1 MSRESPAARS
11 ARSATSPKLAAAA
24 AELRGVRVLGV
35 EERPGYS
42 LDEEGRGQG
51 APGFFVANL
60 GFNRVF
66 RCFKYNCT
74 PSSVSKS
81 QKVK

>member
-35 EERPGYS
+35 EERPGIS
-42 LDEEGRGQG
+42 RGRRRGSG
-51 APGFFVANL
+51 CA
-60 GFNRVF
+60 RVLRRKF
-66 RCFKYNCT
+66 G
-74 PSSVSKS
+74 V
-81 QKVK
+81 